1 MYIYFYTSDGSS
13 IIGIE
18 YKTKSINKHDKG
30 LQTFFSLF
38 FFLLDDNWLYNVEKV
53 SKGELKW

>member
-1 MYIYFYTSDGSS
+1 MYIFFYTSDGSS

-18 YKTKSINKHDKG
+18 YKTKSINEHDKG
-30 LQTFFSLF
+30 LQTFFSF